1 MMLKRVEAY
10 RQRNWRLS
18 FTCLG
23 SQLMEQVK
31 VNRQT
36 ILDNKLSQSKATKIS
51 YPTKPEVRGDAWA
64 KKDKKSQAKKPE

>member
-1 MMLKRVEAY
+1 
-10 RQRNWRLS
+10 
-18 FTCLG
+18 
-23 SQLMEQVK
+23 MEQVK